1 MKKIIPFMLTALT
14 AISLASCGSKGGPTY
29 NVGDTIFENRI
40 VYDTSKEAYAVS
52 VKLNS
57 DKKVSAVACGRA
69 KKKSLLHLQMIQK
82 KELTHL
88 FVQKLLLPLL
98 NSKQSMIT

>member
-1 MKKIIPFMLTALT
+1 MKKIIPFILTALT

-52 VKLNS
+52 VKLKS
-57 DKKVSAVACGRA
+57 DKKVSAVTCGRA
-69 KKKSLLHLQMIQK
+69 KG
-82 KELTHL
+82 
-88 FVQKLLLPLL
+88 
-98 NSKQSMIT
+98 